1 MQFIKDKKTVYN
13 TDNNG
18 YVCVFSS
25 DKYPEVQLL
34 GHMAVLFLNFEKP
47 PYCLPQGC
55 ANLQVNQY
63 CTKLPF
69 SPHPQQH
76 LLFVVFWMITTLIGV
91 R

>member
-55 ANLQVNQY
+55 ANYRSIN
-63 CTKLPF
+63 TARSFPF
-69 SPHPQQH
+69 LHILNNTCY
-76 LLFVVFWMITTLIGV
+76 LLSF
-91 R
+91 